1 MIFSKLQYGKLENVS
16 DQIPIGVAKKMR
28 GIWCYDGNAASPFLL
43 VPISLYDENKYTIK
57 VSYVTIQGVSQYNN
71 ILSSDISAGCV
82 CIYTSD
88 VKGNS
93 YNGRLGIASLT
104 IYKND

>member
-1 MIFSKLQYGKLENVS
+1 MC
-16 DQIPIGVAKKMR
+16 

-43 VPISLYDENKYTIK
+43 VPISLYDTNKYTIK
-57 VSYVTIQGVSQYNN
+57 VSYVTIQGTKQYNN
-71 ILSSDISAGCV
+71 ILSLSMWPGCV

-88 VKGNS
+88 VKGDS

-104 IYKND
+104 IYKK